1 MQDRESTYVQASRA
15 REETRLYV
23 DRVSAGEE
31 FSSMLRSMERSRAK
45 DLAIDIQ
52 EQLHEG
58 EAGQE
63 LRMA

>member
-1 MQDRESTYVQASRA
+1 
-15 REETRLYV
+15 
-23 DRVSAGEE
+23 
-31 FSSMLRSMERSRAK
+31 MLRSMERSRAK